1 MFRQVKTADA
11 MEFAKLTIAMRNLL
25 MKTLSNMNAKDF
37 SFDDAAYVVDFI
49 TNEYTRH
56 TYENWLT
63 FNYLLTKGIFKFY
76 PTPCIGSLNA
86 AYLEYAQGSKENGAG
101 CDFEFAAARYKYL
114 QDKNESEI
122 MALRHLDL

>member
-1 MFRQVKTADA
+1 MK
-11 MEFAKLTIAMRNLL
+11 MRDILRAT
-25 MKTLSNMNAKDF
+25 MRAIGAKDF
-37 SFDDAAYVVDFI
+37 SPDDATYVVDFI

-63 FNYLLTKGIFKFY
+63 FNYLLTKGTFKFY
-76 PTPCIGSLNA
+76 PTPCIGTLNA
-86 AYLEYAQGSKENGAG
+86 AYLEYAQGSKDYGVG
-101 CDFEFAAARYKYL
+101 SDFEFADARYKYL